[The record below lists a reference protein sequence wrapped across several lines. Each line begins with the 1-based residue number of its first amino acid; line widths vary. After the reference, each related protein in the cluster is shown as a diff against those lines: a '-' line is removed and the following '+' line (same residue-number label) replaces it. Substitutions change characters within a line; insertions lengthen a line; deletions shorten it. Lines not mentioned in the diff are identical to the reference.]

1 MKEITTVDE
10 ARELIAGSQNV
21 PTLLFKHSTTC
32 PISARA
38 AMRVQEFIESA
49 PENAPAIHLIKV
61 IESRPVSNAIAADL
75 GVTHQ
80 SPQMI
85 LVSGGKAVWDASHGN
100 ITPAAIEEAIRAH
113 LVSR

>member
-85 LVSGGKAVWDASHGN
+85 LVSGGKSVWDTSHGD
-100 ITPAAIEEAIRAH
+100 ITPAAIGEAIR
-113 LVSR
+113 SRLAK